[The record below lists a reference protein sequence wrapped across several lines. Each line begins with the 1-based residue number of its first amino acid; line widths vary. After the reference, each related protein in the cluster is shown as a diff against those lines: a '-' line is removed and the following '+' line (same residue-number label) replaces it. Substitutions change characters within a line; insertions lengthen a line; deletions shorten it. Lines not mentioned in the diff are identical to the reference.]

1 MKNDILKEMDIVDY
15 MGSDYQVVAVMNV
28 TQPGSVGEL
37 EINYRLMNRHGLVID
52 VMDFEIADYN
62 ARKERQL

>member
-1 MKNDILKEMDIVDY
+1 MQLLKEMDIIEDY
-15 MGSDYQVVAVMNV
+15 EGEEYQVVAVMNV

-52 VMDFEIADYN
+52 VMDYELADYN
-62 ARKERQL
+62 AKKGKRL

>member
-1 MKNDILKEMDIVDY
+1 MKYKEMDIIDDY
-15 MGSDYQVVAVMNV
+15 EGEEYQVVAVMNV

-52 VMDFEIADYN
+52 VMDWQLADYN
-62 ARKERQL
+62 AKKGKQI